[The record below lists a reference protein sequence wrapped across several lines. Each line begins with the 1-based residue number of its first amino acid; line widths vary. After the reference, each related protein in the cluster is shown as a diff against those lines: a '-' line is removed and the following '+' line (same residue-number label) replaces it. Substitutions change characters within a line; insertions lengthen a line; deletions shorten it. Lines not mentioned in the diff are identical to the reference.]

1 MKLSFIIPS
10 FYPATVFG
18 GTIFYS
24 LDLCKALAAK
34 GVEVNVT
41 STNTN
46 MHNHLEVD
54 SQKAVIFEKGMAVR
68 YYHDTLLNRFSL
80 PLFLNVKKDIE
91 KADVVHINA
100 IFNSPTPIALYWA
113 NRLKKKIILSP
124 HGVMGDWILNQGLP
138 FKRMWLNTFIKP
150 YANKVIWHATA
161 EQEKKEILNHYPN
174 AKVEIVPVGIHV
186 NQYSKTPAV
195 TKESFLEKILG
206 KKIVADKIIIGM
218 SRLHKKK
225 GFDILIRVFKKL
237 SEKNSQKLLLLI
249 AGEDEGEK
257 DNLNDL
263 IKSLG
268 LQENVFL
275 LPAMYG
281 DDKVNF
287 LQLGD
292 LFVLPSHNENFG
304 IVIAEALA
312 SGTAVITSI
321 HTPWQELI
329 SHNCGD
335 WISNTE
341 PDLIV
346 SITKFLEMDKE
357 ILQQNARQYAATY
370 DWEEIGE
377 KMMEVYKRSY

>member
-10 FYPATVFG
+10 FYPATAFG

-41 STNTN
+41 TTNTN
-46 MHNHLEVD
+46 MHSHLEVD
-54 SQKAVIFEKGMAVR
+54 SKQAVIFEKGMRVR

-80 PLFLNVKKDIE
+80 PLFLNIKKDIE
-91 KADVVHINA
+91 KSDVVHINA

-113 NRLKKKIILSP
+113 NRLKKRIILSP

-138 FKRMWLNTFIKP
+138 FKRVWLDAFIKP
-150 YANKVIWHATA
+150 YADKVIWHATA
-161 EQEKKEILNHYPN
+161 EQEKKEILKHYPN
-174 AKVEIVPVGIHV
+174 AKVEVVPAGIHV
-186 NQYSKTPAV
+186 KQYSKAFPIS
-195 TKESFLEKILG
+195 KESFLEKILG
-206 KKIVADKIIIGM
+206 QRVVADQIIIGM

-225 GFDILIRVFKKL
+225 GFDILIKAFKKL
-237 SEKNSQKLLLLI
+237 SEKSNQKLLLLI

-257 DNLNDL
+257 DNLNVL
-263 IKSLG
+263 IKSLD
-268 LQENVFL
+268 LQASVFL
-275 LPAMYG
+275 LPAMYE

-321 HTPWQELI
+321 HTPWQELV
-329 SHNCGD
+329 SHKCGD
-335 WISNTE
+335 WIPNTE
-341 PDLIV
+341 SDLIA
-346 SITKFLEMDKE
+346 SITKFLDMNKEM
-357 ILQQNARQYAATY
+357 LQQNARQYAATY
-370 DWEEIGE
+370 DWEKIGE
-377 KMMEVYKRSY
+377 KMMEVYK